1 MHAFTLLTLIGFFLF
16 LSRGITGPVSSLYAE
31 SLGASYVAIGMLGT
45 ASSFTAVAAN
55 TFWGGFLDRLARRK
69 AILVLGLVLLA
80 AGDVLIA
87 LAPDYRFLYAW
98 YVLNAVAQA
107 AYGTASL
114 ALMGDLLDDRAKA
127 RGRRVGAYR
136 GLGSLGFGLMALNA
150 GFIADRLSL
159 RAPFG
164 IAGGLVLAGALIALL
179 IKEPSQPGGRPL
191 AAELWAALVAM
202 PGTLSRSL
210 RQRVTRLRIPRPTI
224 GTRTRQTAE
233 SSVAHLL
240 PLAPLLVAS
249 FLWSLSMGAVYSVWA
264 NYMVT
269 EIGYTPT
276 VMSRLWALASLSEF
290 PLMIL
295 AGWLSDRTGRL
306 PMLCLGFIAWAMVF
320 TGYIVA
326 PVMPWILGVQLVR
339 GFAFSAFTIA
349 AMAYATE
356 VRGQEQRGRVAGLFG
371 SAGGLG
377 AILGG
382 ATGGTLTQWLGF
394 RPMLAVNVTLVL
406 AGAVYI
412 GIAAL
417 RLHLRM
423 RGAHAQVP
431 GSGA

>member
-1 MHAFTLLTLIGFFLF
+1 MSAYALLTLIGFILF
-16 LSRGITGPVSSLYAE
+16 MSRGITGPVSSLYAE

-45 ASSFTAVAAN
+45 VSSLTAVAAN

-136 GLGSLGFGLMALNA
+136 GMGSLGFGLMALNA
-150 GFIADRLSL
+150 GLVADRLSL

-164 IAGGLVLAGALIALL
+164 IAGGLVLTAALIALL

-191 AAELWAALVAM
+191 VAELWAALVAM

-210 RQRVTRLRIPRPTI
+210 RQRITRLPRLAI
-224 GTRTRQTAE
+224 GKGRRQVSTGD
-233 SSVAHLL
+233 VAHLL
-240 PLAPLLVAS
+240 PLAPLLVSS

-264 NYMVT
+264 LYMVT
-269 EIGYTPT
+269 EVGYTPT

-320 TGYIVA
+320 IGYIVA
-326 PVMPWILGVQLVR
+326 PIMPWILGVQLVR
-339 GFAFSAFTIA
+339 GFAFSAFTIG

-356 VRGQEQRGRVAGLFG
+356 VRGQDQRGRVAGLYG

-394 RPMLAVNVTLVL
+394 QPMLGISATLIL
-406 AGAVYI
+406 MGAVYV

-417 RLHLRM
+417 RLHM
-423 RGAHAQVP
+423 RTRRADTLAPESDG
-431 GSGA
+431 

>member
-1 MHAFTLLTLIGFFLF
+1 MSAFALLTLIGFILF
-16 LSRGITGPVSSLYAE
+16 MSRGITGPVSSLYAE

-45 ASSFTAVAAN
+45 VSSLTAVAAN
-55 TFWGGFLDRLARRK
+55 TLWGGFLDRLAHRK
-69 AILVLGLVLLA
+69 AILVLGLLLLA
-80 AGDVLIA
+80 AGDALIA
-87 LAPDYRFLYAW
+87 VAPDYRYLYAW
-98 YVLNAVAQA
+98 YVLNALAQA

-114 ALMGDLLDDRAKA
+114 ALMGDLLDNRAKA

-164 IAGGLVLAGALIALL
+164 IAGGLALAAALIGLL
-179 IKEPSQPGGRPL
+179 IREPAQPDGRPL
-191 AAELWAALVAM
+191 AVELWAASVDALRA
-202 PGTLSRSL
+202 L
-210 RQRVTRLRIPRPTI
+210 RQRIARLHLPRLFAA
-224 GTRTRQTAE
+224 GRTHGATGRETHA
-233 SSVAHLL
+233 L
-240 PLAPLLVAS
+240 PLAPLLIAS
-249 FLWSLSMGAVYSVWA
+249 FLWSLTMGAVYSVWA

-276 VMSRLWALASLSEF
+276 TMSRLWALASLSEF

-306 PMLCLGFIAWAMVF
+306 PMLAMGFVAWGMVF
-320 TGYIVA
+320 IGYIVA
-326 PVMPWILGVQLVR
+326 PVMPWIIGVQLVR

-356 VRGQEQRGRVAGLFG
+356 VRGQEQRGRVAGLYG

-377 AILGG
+377 SILGG

-394 RPMLAVNVTLVL
+394 QPMLGINATLIL
-406 AGAVYI
+406 MGAVYV
-412 GIAAL
+412 GVAAL
-417 RLHLRM
+417 RLHLRTRRAKALALE
-423 RGAHAQVP
+423 RGA
-431 GSGA
+431 